1 MRLGLVLPFERL
13 LQRGERRE
21 RGGGG
26 RSGLRERPDGG
37 ATLLGGAAGLDGLVE
52 RLARHQPPR
61 VVAQGRAR
69 VRDIDEQVHREHP
82 DRQQGDDGDEER
94 SRPPMCERETTPR
107 REGSHEARLVRYKI
121 LVDLSHLN
129 PPQREAVL
137 TTEGPLLVLA
147 GAGSGKTRVITHRIC
162 HLLEKKVPARAILA
176 VTFTNKA
183 AAEMKERVVHMAGQK
198 ALGVTLSTFHAF
210 GAEVLKAHLPKLGWP
225 KKFAIVDTGDQ
236 LALVRRAMRDRN
248 VDDRT
253 FDPRKVLTLI
263 SRAKNSGEAPQ
274 PKPEGQGDDLDLV
287 AHLVFPLYQLALKAQ
302 GAVDF
307 DDLIVFP
314 SRIFEEFPLVKQQY
328 QARYRYIM
336 VDEFQDTNRA
346 QLEVLRHLGEG
357 HGNVCAVGDDDQCIY
372 SWRGAEVRNILEY
385 ERFFAGGKEVRL
397 EQNYRST
404 GIILDAANAVIEQN
418 PHRRPK
424 RMWTDVKGGVK
435 VKLVSAPSEEEEARF
450 VAREIKEAMAHGV
463 PADEIAVLYRTNGQ
477 SRPVEEALREREV
490 RYEVIGGT
498 EFFDRRE
505 VKDVIA
511 YFKLIANPKDETSLL
526 RIINVPARGI
536 GDVTM
541 ERITAWAVKN
551 DVPLWKALERVDEV
565 PEVPQGAP
573 DKVREFIGLVDRY
586 RKAFTKGNLALV
598 TRDLLSEIDFVGAAR
613 QHAPS
618 AASADRKAKGV
629 AQVIDSLETYERREG
644 PKASL
649 LTYLNRLALDTK
661 DEDDEAHHTA
671 GRVTLMTLHGSKG
684 LEWRLVFLMGLE
696 EELLPHAGMQGEL
709 PNPEEERRLC
719 YVGMTRAR
727 EQLVMTRATMRL
739 KRGREVPR
747 TPSRFL
753 DDVPED
759 LCEII
764 DLDAVPDG
772 PPTTQELNFFE
783 SLRQRLKGQG
793 GGTPPG

>member
-1 MRLGLVLPFERL
+1 MAKPQSICPLVVGAPIGW
-13 LQRGERRE
+13 RGE
-21 RGGGG
+21 
-26 RSGLRERPDGG
+26 
-37 ATLLGGAAGLDGLVE
+37 V
-52 RLARHQPPR
+52 
-61 VVAQGRAR
+61 
-69 VRDIDEQVHREHP
+69 
-82 DRQQGDDGDEER
+82 
-94 SRPPMCERETTPR
+94 SRPP
-107 REGSHEARLVRYKI
+107 
-121 LVDLSHLN
+121 VDLSHLN

-147 GAGSGKTRVITHRIC
+147 GAGSGKTRVITHRIV
-162 HLLEKKVPARAILA
+162 HLLDNKVPARSILA

-183 AAEMKERVVHMAGQK
+183 AAEMKERVVAMAGQR

-210 GAEVLKAHLPKLGWP
+210 GAEVLKLHLPKLGWP

-236 LALVRRAMRDRN
+236 IALVRRAMRDRN
-248 VDDRT
+248 VDDKA

-263 SRAKNSGEAPQ
+263 SRAKNSGIEPQ

-314 SRIFEEFPLVKQQY
+314 SRIFEKFPEVKKDY
-328 QARYRYIM
+328 QTRYRYVM
-336 VDEFQDTNRA
+336 VDEFQDTNSA

-372 SWRGAEVRNILEY
+372 SWRGAEVRNILEF

-404 GIILDAANAVIEQN
+404 GVILDGANAVIEQN
-418 PHRRPK
+418 PLRRAK
-424 RMWTDVKGGVK
+424 RMWTEVKTGPK
-435 VKLVSAPSEEEEARF
+435 LKLVSAPSEEEEARY
-450 VAREIKEAMAHGV
+450 VAREVKDAILNGF

-477 SRPVEEALREREV
+477 ARPVEEALREKDV

-505 VKDVIA
+505 VKDVIG
-511 YFKLIANPKDETSLL
+511 YFKLIANPKDEASLL
-526 RIINVPARGI
+526 RIVNVPARGI

-541 ERITAWAVKN
+541 ERITSWAVEN
-551 DVPLWKALERVDEV
+551 EVPLWKALDRAAEIPD
-565 PEVPQGAP
+565 VPQGAP
-573 DKVREFIGLVDRY
+573 EKVRDFIELVERY
-586 RKAFTKGNLALV
+586 RRAFTKGNLAQV
-598 TRDLLSEIDFVGAAR
+598 TRELLAEIDFVGAAR
-613 QHAPS
+613 LHAPS
-618 AASADRKAKGV
+618 AASADRKAKAV
-629 AQVIDSLETYERREG
+629 AQVIDSLEAYEKREG
-644 PKASL
+644 RKASL

-661 DEDDEAHHTA
+661 DDEDEAHHTQ
-671 GRVTLMTLHGSKG
+671 GRVTLMTLHGAKG

-696 EELLPHAGMQGEL
+696 EELLPHSGMQGEL

-727 EQLVMTRATMRL
+727 ERLVMTRATTRI

-753 DDVPED
+753 ADIPED

-764 DLDAVPDG
+764 DLDAVPAG
-772 PPTTQELNFFE
+772 PVTEKEVNFFS
-783 SLRQRLKGQG
+783 SLRERLKG
-793 GGTPPG
+793 PSAPGPAPAADPRNGS